1 VADQSTCVSAGGSA
15 QVGGWPGGEG
25 EFAPV
30 FIDEY
35 LLRYRELEQLKRNLA
50 PLIHLAQDSI
60 RQLESHLASGVIE
73 RTYRVDGTNTR
84 SSQLSWP
91 CPGQSS
97 RNTSCWQWSTDKSSR
112 LSGSTH
118 FTKGEGGAPYCQWA
132 RRLF

>member
-1 VADQSTCVSAGGSA
+1 MADQSTCVSAGGSA

-84 SSQLSWP
+84 SSQLS
-91 CPGQSS
+91 
-97 RNTSCWQWSTDKSSR
+97 
-112 LSGSTH
+112 
-118 FTKGEGGAPYCQWA
+118 
-132 RRLF
+132 